1 MTIINQKKKV
11 LFQNGSQKMEFS
23 FPKNSHVTK
32 IWKTAF
38 PKEFFNKIW
47 LKVGEHKY
55 TYISEIKLG
64 EKIILFRDGS
74 QNNFNH
80 IM

>member
-1 MTIINQKKKV
+1 MAAKNR
-11 LFQNGSQKMEFS
+11 FFS

-55 TYISEIKLG
+55 AYISEIKFGKKLFCLVMAA
-64 EKIILFRDGS
+64 KIMLITLCD
-74 QNNFNH
+74 NAY
-80 IM
+80 